1 MKLLIPVDS
10 FNFED
15 PFYAEQFEWLLQWSK
30 LHCGAQDDSLE
41 LTDLQ
46 MQLLSAKNQNER
58 LALERDQLS
67 KQLQDEQ
74 QDKQD
79 LQKAIEKV
87 TYDLQF
93 ASSQKEQLT
102 IERDGM
108 ILRLEELN
116 AQNQSIVAKLEAQIG
131 SMQAI
136 ISESQQQIQQK
147 EELRRQLLNN
157 LDAQERAHLQEI
169 EKLKQSLEN
178 NNLDSIS
185 CSICLEVWNE
195 SGAHRVVS
203 VACGHLFGDSCIRS
217 YLSQYSMCPI
227 CRQVAYIQ
235 DLRYIFGRRILSGQ
249 Q

>member
-1 MKLLIPVDS
+1 
-10 FNFED
+10 
-15 PFYAEQFEWLLQWSK
+15 
-30 LHCGAQDDSLE
+30 
-41 LTDLQ
+41 
-46 MQLLSAKNQNER
+46 
-58 LALERDQLS
+58 
-67 KQLQDEQ
+67 
-74 QDKQD
+74 KQD

-217 YLSQYSMCPI
+217 YLNQNSMCPI

-235 DLRYIFGRRILSGQ
+235 DLRYIFGRRILPG
-249 Q
+249 